1 MPKGKTE
8 RIRAVVFNYQ
18 CEGCDQYKEF
28 QTEKMRDKFF
38 LLHQKYCKC
47 EEIKGGFTTNFF
59 NRKPVQKIK

>member
-8 RIRAVVFNYQ
+8 RIRTIVFNFT
-18 CEGCDQYKEF
+18 CEGCDQHKEF

-47 EEIKGGFTTNFF
+47 EEIKGGATTEFF
-59 NRKPVQKIK
+59 NRKPNQKIK